1 MEFEKKFGQP
11 VGEEAEKREI
21 FTLKEL
27 EEEVKKLEKPSQKV
41 EFLLSKIDN
50 LLFPEKPIP
59 VEKLP
64 QLIIEGVPIRAR
76 YSFIFEI
83 DENTQEKKIKEE
95 KYEINEEFLNRR
107 EIDIPTCFNTA
118 LHEIR
123 HRIQKFKKIIKKE
136 KFEIFTKE
144 ELENFIKENFPQL
157 MDEEN
162 YTIIRKYLEFKEK
175 KGDINEEVDAILVG
189 TACEILFRKE
199 KEIPLSKIIE
209 IIGSDRK
216 EEILKIIK
224 DNREIFLEEV
234 IPSKIKSRFFGEF
247 SDKSH

>member
-1 MEFEKKFGQP
+1 MEFEKKFRQP

-64 QLIIEGVPIRAR
+64 QLIIEGVTTRAR
-76 YSFIFEI
+76 YSVIFEVN
-83 DENTQEKKIKEE
+83 ENTQEKKIKE

-144 ELENFIKENFPQL
+144 EFENFIKENFSQL

-209 IIGSDRK
+209 IIGSERK

-224 DNREIFLEEV
+224 DNPEIFLKEV
-234 IPSKIKSRFFGEF
+234 IPSKIKSGFFGEF
-247 SDKSH
+247 SNKSH